1 MLLFNFVKRQI
12 IKILNTFEKCLGIVT
27 RKRETV
33 GRTEEL
39 AIDYLITFDILT
51 DVFVEMLVNE
61 EREHKLMKYV
71 LRKGLRKYS

>member
-1 MLLFNFVKRQI
+1 M
-12 IKILNTFEKCLGIVT
+12 GIVT